1 MMWFSHPPMRFLGS
15 AIAIL
20 FFVAPVLPQTAP
32 ATGVFAGTWEGESK
46 CTVPDSPCHDE
57 HVVYRIAAGTKPG
70 QLTID
75 ADKIV
80 DGSPQFMGT
89 IACEIHAPQ
98 ATLSCTGNTP
108 KKDDWQFHLAGGT
121 MTGTLTVGAEK
132 QLYRRI
138 AVRKK
143 MLKTN

>member
-1 MMWFSHPPMRFLGS
+1 MRFLGS

-20 FFVAPVLPQTAP
+20 VFVAPVLPQTAP
-32 ATGVFAGTWEGESK
+32 AAEVFIGTWEGESK
-46 CTVPDSPCHDE
+46 CTLPDSPCRDE
-57 HVVYRIAAGTKPG
+57 HLVYRIAAGKKPG

-80 DGSPQFMGT
+80 NGSPQFMGT
-89 IACEIHAPQ
+89 IVCEIHAAQ
-98 ATLSCTGNTP
+98 ATLSCTGDSP
-108 KKDDWQFHLAGGT
+108 KKDDWQFHVAGDT

-138 AVRKK
+138 AVRKTTP
-143 MLKTN
+143 KTN